1 MWRKWR
7 LVGLNVTCGGSKSG
21 FFFYYWRYIYGLIV
35 WRSGSFV
42 FSKLRWVR
50 MSLGQKKLVLLLRM
64 CIICFSIMHLQLIV
78 PPPKKDYNL
87 IFSEGITRYW
97 HGSYINSYNTFFI
110 QAIIIC
116 IHIQIAL
123 VLMPNISQKILR
135 GSRQ

>member
-1 MWRKWR
+1 MSQ
-7 LVGLNVTCGGSKSG
+7 NVSGAEETCIASENV
-21 FFFYYWRYIYGLIV
+21 YYLFQYYAFAAN
-35 WRSGSFV
+35 S
-42 FSKLRWVR
+42 
-50 MSLGQKKLVLLLRM
+50 
-64 CIICFSIMHLQLIV
+64 

-123 VLMPNISQKILR
+123 VLMPSISQKILR